1 MWYQNLYI
9 LALNAAE
16 GSDSAPGLYGSFVTA
31 DQMLWAGDLTLNY
44 NAGAMRL
51 PLRPP
56 ACSAEA
62 WWLLLAEA
70 PFYGALSANR
80 PWLLDGYLETVYDII
95 DTASDLAKR
104 QFPHCEPGAREPNP
118 LLFRSAAAPMRRH
131 DTTLRP
137 D

>member
-51 PLRPP
+51 CPFALLPVPLR
-56 ACSAEA
+56 
-62 WWLLLAEA
+62 
-70 PFYGALSANR
+70 LS
-80 PWLLDGYLETVYDII
+80 VV
-95 DTASDLAKR
+95 
-104 QFPHCEPGAREPNP
+104 
-118 LLFRSAAAPMRRH
+118 AAARRGAV
-131 DTTLRP
+131 LRSSERQP
-137 D
+137 SVAAGRLPRDGVRHHRHGLGPGEAAVPALRTRRA